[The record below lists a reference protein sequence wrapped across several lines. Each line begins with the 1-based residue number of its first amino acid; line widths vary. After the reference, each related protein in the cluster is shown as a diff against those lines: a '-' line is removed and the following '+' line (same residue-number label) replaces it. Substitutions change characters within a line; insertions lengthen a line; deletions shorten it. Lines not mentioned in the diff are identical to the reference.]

1 MNWVKENKFLTGYI
15 AVMVIGVGA
24 LGYKVMAASSALDE
38 ANDGY
43 TAKASEYNRLRHLAP
58 SANRK
63 NLEAFQAQKE
73 EAAQAISA
81 FQTELTT
88 KEFPIEQITPEQF
101 QDRLKIAVT
110 AVQTKARELNV
121 VLEKNEKFYLGFD
134 RYETQPPDKDA
145 AAALGRQL
153 KAIEWVVQQ
162 ALASGITEVRK
173 LDRPE
178 LPEEKGKGAAGKR
191 PEAPGP
197 GSNRGGGQGN
207 RAGERGG
214 RQDLV
219 TSHSFDIIVLCR
231 QGQAAHLLN
240 TIVGSKAPQFFIP
253 RSVRITNQ
261 NPKGPPRVVDA
272 QPAAAD
278 PNNPAPAPAAPVPAT
293 NVSYIVGEEKVDLA
307 LRLEIVDFA
316 EPAKPEAGKK

>member
-15 AVMVIGVGA
+15 AVMVIGVGV
-24 LGYKVMAASSALDE
+24 LGFKVLSASGALDA
-38 ANDGY
+38 ANERY
-43 TAKASEYNRLRHLAP
+43 TAKASEYNRLRHLTP

-81 FQTELTT
+81 FQTELAQ

-110 AVQTKARELNV
+110 AVQTKARETNV
-121 VLEKNEKFYLGFD
+121 VLEKSEKFYLGFD

-145 AAALGRQL
+145 AAALGQQL

-162 ALASGITEVRK
+162 ALASGITELRK

-178 LPEEKGKGAAGKR
+178 LPEEKGKGAGAGR
-191 PEAPGP
+191 PAPGP
-197 GSNRGGGQGN
+197 KGNTGGPGN
-207 RAGERGG
+207 RPDRGARDG
-214 RQDLV
+214 RHDLV
-219 TSHSFDIIVLCR
+219 TSHPFDIIVFCR
-231 QGQAAHLLN
+231 QQQAANLLN
-240 TIVGSKAPQFFIP
+240 TIVSPKAPQFFIP
-253 RSVRITNQ
+253 RNVRITNQ
-261 NPKGPPRVVDA
+261 NPAGPQRVVDA
-272 QPAAAD
+272 PPAPVD
-278 PNNPAPAPAAPVPAT
+278 PNNPTPPPPAPAT
-293 NVSYIVGEEKVDLA
+293 NVSYIVGEEKVELA

-316 EPAKPEAGKK
+316 EPSKPEAGKK

>member
-15 AVMVIGVGA
+15 AVMAIGVGA
-24 LGYKVMAASSALDE
+24 LGFKVLSASGALDE
-38 ANDGY
+38 ANERY

-81 FQTELTT
+81 FQTELTQ
-88 KEFPIEQITPEQF
+88 KEIPVEQITPEQF

-110 AVQTKARELNV
+110 AVQTKAKEANV

-162 ALASGITEVRK
+162 ALASGITELRK

-178 LPEEKGKGAAGKR
+178 LPEEKGKGAVAGR
-191 PEAPGP
+191 PASGPPKGNLGGP
-197 GSNRGGGQGN
+197 GNRPDRGT
-207 RAGERGG
+207 RGG

-219 TSHSFDIIVLCR
+219 TSQPFDLVVFCR
-231 QGQAAHLLN
+231 QQQAANLLN
-240 TIVGSKAPQFFIP
+240 TIVSPKAPQFFIP
-253 RSVRITNQ
+253 RNVRITNQ
-261 NPKGPPRVVDA
+261 NPAGPQRVVDA
-272 QPAAAD
+272 PPAAAD
-278 PNNPAPAPAAPVPAT
+278 PNNPAPPPAAPAA

-316 EPAKPEAGKK
+316 EPSKPEAGKK

>member
-24 LGYKVMAASSALDE
+24 LGYKVLAASSALEE
-38 ANDGY
+38 ANDRY
-43 TAKASEYNRLRHLAP
+43 TSKSAEYNRLRHLAP

-73 EAAQAISA
+73 EAAQAISE
-81 FQTELTT
+81 FQTELTR
-88 KEFPIEQITPEQF
+88 KEFPLEPITPEQF

-110 AVQTKARELNV
+110 AVQTKAKELNV

-162 ALASGITEVRK
+162 ALAGGITELRK

-178 LPEEKGKGAAGKR
+178 LPEEKGKGATARR
-191 PEAPGP
+191 PEPGP
-197 GSNRGGGQGN
+197 GGNRGGGQGN
-207 RAGERGG
+207 RGGERGG

-219 TSHSFDIIVLCR
+219 TSQSFDIIVFCR
-231 QGQAAHLLN
+231 QQQAANLLN
-240 TIVGSKAPQFFIP
+240 TIISPKAPQFFIP
-253 RSVRITNQ
+253 RNVRITNEKL
-261 NPKGPPRVVDA
+261 KGPQRVAEAGPVA
-272 QPAAAD
+272 VD
-278 PNNPAPAPAAPVPAT
+278 PNNVGAPPPPPPPV
-293 NVSYIVGEEKVDLA
+293 NVGYIVGEEKVDLA
-307 LRLEIVDFA
+307 LRLEVVDFA
-316 EPAKPEAGKK
+316 DPAKSEAGKK

>member
-24 LGYKVMAASSALDE
+24 LGYKVFAASSALDE
-38 ANDGY
+38 ANDRY
-43 TAKASEYNRLRHLAP
+43 TSKASEYNRVRHLTP

-73 EAAQAISA
+73 EAAEAIST
-81 FQTELTT
+81 FQAELAK
-88 KEFPIEQITPEQF
+88 KEFPVEQITPEQF

-110 AVQTKARELNV
+110 AVQTKAKELNI

-162 ALASGITEVRK
+162 ALATGITELRK

-178 LPEEKGKGAAGKR
+178 LPEEKGKGANARR
-191 PEAPGP
+191 PEPGP
-197 GSNRGGGQGN
+197 GGNKGGGPGNRG
-207 RAGERGG
+207 GERGG

-219 TSHSFDIIVLCR
+219 TSHSFDIIVFCR
-231 QGQAAHLLN
+231 QQQAANLLN
-240 TIVGSKAPQFFIP
+240 TIVSPSAPQFFIP
-253 RSVRITNQ
+253 RNVRVTNQ
-261 NPKGPPRVVDA
+261 NPKGPPRVVEE
-272 QPAAAD
+272 PPVAAD
-278 PNNPAPAPAAPVPAT
+278 PNNPAPAAPPPPPA
-293 NVSYIVGEEKVDLA
+293 NVGYIVGEEKVDLT

-316 EPAKPEAGKK
+316 DPAKPEAGKK